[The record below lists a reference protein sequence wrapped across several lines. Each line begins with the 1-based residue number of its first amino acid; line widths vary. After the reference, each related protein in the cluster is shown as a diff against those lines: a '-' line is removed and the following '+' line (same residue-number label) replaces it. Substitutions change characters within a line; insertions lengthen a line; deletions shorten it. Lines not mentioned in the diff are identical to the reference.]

1 MIGIDLILRHE
12 RAVLIGGLCAM
23 VALAWVYIWQGA
35 GMGMPALD
43 MTTLSL
49 FPHLQADMMGSMDA
63 TWPVVIAMW
72 WVMMIAMMTPSATPL
87 VLLYGLVL
95 KRHAVPGKNVYAPS
109 LLLLAGY
116 LAVWLAF
123 SIAAAALEKAL
134 EPAGLISGMMLWSRS
149 AWLSASVLAAAG
161 LYQFSPL
168 KQACLVQCRAPARFL
183 TEHWRPGLVG
193 SFMLGV
199 RHGAFCVGCCWMLMA
214 LLFVGGV
221 MNLIWIAALT
231 AAVLVEKLLPAGARL
246 GKVSGA
252 LLLGKVS
259 GALLIAWA
267 VATLLV

>member
-1 MIGIDLILRHE
+1 MIGIDRLLRHE
-12 RAVLIGGLCAM
+12 RAVLVAGLAAI
-23 VALAWVYIWQGA
+23 VAVAWAYIWEGA
-35 GMGMPALD
+35 GMGMAALD
-43 MTTLSL
+43 MTTLSM
-49 FPHLQADMMGSMDA
+49 FPHLQPEVMGSMDA
-63 TWPVVIAMW
+63 TWPIVIVMW

-95 KRHAVPGKNVYAPS
+95 KHHAGPGKSAYAPS

-168 KQACLVQCRAPARFL
+168 KQACLTQCRTPARFL
-183 TEHWRPGLVG
+183 TEHWRPGLMG

-231 AAVLVEKLLPAGARL
+231 AAVLVEKLLPAGAGL
-246 GKVSGA
+246 GKASGA
-252 LLLGKVS
+252 FLM
-259 GALLIAWA
+259 AWA